1 MATEG
6 GDGEVRLR
14 HGVGCCGGGEAWPGC
29 LCARYHA
36 RGRPE
41 QAWAPAGLVLRA
53 VEAEV
58 EVQPEG

>member
-1 MATEG
+1 MVLAAAA
-6 GDGEVRLR
+6 VMRL
-14 HGVGCCGGGEAWPGC
+14 GQGC